1 MSRILI
7 WSPNY
12 APELTG
18 IPPLVTDAAEYLADR
33 GHEVEIVTA
42 FPNYPERTIH
52 EGYRGS
58 IWRSERRGKVDVHRS
73 WLRVKPGERFADKIL
88 YEASFTALSLPRVIR
103 RARRADVLVCVVPSL
118 LAAAASAGLA
128 RGGGGRASSSGGR
141 TSFSLRRARSTAS
154 GRSPCA
160 RCTALR
166 RPSGSPSVQQTAS
179 SPAAQGSSTTS
190 WHRARDPSG
199 S

>member
-33 GHEVEIVTA
+33 GHEVELVTA
-42 FPNYPERTIH
+42 FPNYPERIIH

-128 RGGGGRASSSGGR
+128 RGGGAAPRPLVAGPRSRCGALARRPRAARRARAARRSGGR
-141 TSFSLRRARSTAS
+141 AGRPPCSRPRRLLQPRV
-154 GRSPCA
+154 R
-160 RCTALR
+160 
-166 RPSGSPSVQQTAS
+166 
-179 SPAAQGSSTTS
+179 
-190 WHRARDPSG
+190 
-199 S
+199 